1 MEAIERMNIELTN
14 RVRNNTSRGNILIVD
29 DTPDNLYLLS
39 VMLTQHGYEVR
50 SAINGPVALM
60 TIQVELPDLILLDIN
75 MPKMNG
81 YEICEHLQS
90 NEQTREI
97 PVIFLS
103 AFNEAIDKVKAFRS
117 GGVDYITKPFQV
129 EEVLVRVEHQLTLH
143 RMRTEL
149 QQARAEALKALEQE
163 KELNRLKSEFVA
175 MISHDFR
182 TPLTS
187 IQGFADLLR
196 HNRQTLSPEIQNRYF
211 DKIDT
216 AVDHLLRLLNEV
228 LLIGSI
234 EAHKVQYQPIETD
247 LEKFC
252 HDLIESLHLN
262 SGSQP
267 PIYTNC
273 TGDCTQVKVDQT
285 LLQQILSNL
294 LSNAIKYSP
303 SHKPIQFR
311 LHCQNDLITIQVQD
325 QGIGI
330 PAEGLLHIFDAF
342 YRCHNVDRIKGTGL
356 GLAVVK
362 KCVEVHQG
370 QIQVD
375 SQEGVGTTFTVTLST
390 SDSPHQADSLKTD

>member
-1 MEAIERMNIELTN
+1 MNSVKKT
-14 RVRNNTSRGNILIVD
+14 TFRGNILIVD

-39 VMLTQHGYEVR
+39 AMLTQHGYEVR

-60 TIQVELPDLILLDIN
+60 TTKVELPDLILLDIN

-129 EEVLVRVEHQLTLH
+129 EEVLVRVEHQLTLY
-143 RMRTEL
+143 RMKIEL
-149 QQARAEALKALEQE
+149 QQARAEAVKALEQE

-196 HNRQTLSPEIQNRYF
+196 QNHQTLAPEVQDRYF

-216 AVDHLLRLLNEV
+216 AVEHLLRLLNEV

-234 EAHKVQYQPIETD
+234 EAHKVQYQPIATD

-252 HDLIESLHLN
+252 RDLIESLHLSAN
-262 SGSQP
+262 SQL
-267 PIYTNC
+267 PIYINC
-273 TGDCTQVKVDQT
+273 TGDCTQVKLDQT

-294 LSNAIKYSP
+294 LSNAIKYSLNQ
-303 SHKPIQFR
+303 KPIQFR
-311 LHCQNDLITIQVQD
+311 LHCQIDQITVQVQD

-330 PAEGLLHIFDAF
+330 PADCLPHIFDAF
-342 YRCHNVDRIKGTGL
+342 YRCNNVDRIKGTGL

-370 QIQVD
+370 QIQVN
-375 SQEGVGTTFTVTLST
+375 SQEGAGTTFTVTLPTST
-390 SDSPHQADSLKTD
+390 